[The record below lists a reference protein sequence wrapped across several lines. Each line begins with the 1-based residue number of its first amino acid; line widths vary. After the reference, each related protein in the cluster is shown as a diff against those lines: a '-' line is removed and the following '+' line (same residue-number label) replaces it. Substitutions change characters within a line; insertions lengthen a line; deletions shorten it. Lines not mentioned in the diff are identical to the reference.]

1 MDRLVDEFL
10 NYLTVERGLSNN
22 TIRAYQRDLNKYI
35 DFLEQKGI
43 RSFEKVK
50 REDINNFSL
59 AQKDK
64 GLSVNSIS
72 RNLVAI
78 KVFHRFLASEGHIAR
93 DITSVLVSPK
103 LWKKLPD
110 VLNINEVDKLLSQ
123 PDLSNWLGIRDRAI
137 LEVLYGTGA
146 RVAEAANLK
155 LSDLN
160 LEVGFVRCTGKGD
173 KERVIPLGRKA
184 VGAIRVYL
192 NKVRPRLVKK
202 DNQPVLFLNR
212 FGNKMSRQTLWKLI
226 KKYSAYARIN
236 KAIMPHTLRHSFAT
250 HLLEGGAD
258 LRAVQE
264 MLGHADI
271 STTQVYTHINKDRLK
286 SIHHKYHPRP

>member
-1 MDRLVDEFL
+1 MDRLIGEFL

-22 TIRAYQRDLNKYI
+22 TLRAYQRDLNKYI
-35 DFLEQKGI
+35 DFLRQRGI

-72 RNLVAI
+72 RSLVAI
-78 KVFHRFLASEGHIAR
+78 KVFHRFLANEGHVAR
-93 DITSVLVSPK
+93 DITDVLVSPK

-110 VLNINEVDKLLSQ
+110 VLNINEVDRLLSQ

-137 LEVLYGTGA
+137 LELLYGTGA
-146 RVAEAANLK
+146 RVAEVANLE

-173 KERVIPLGRKA
+173 KERIVPLGRKA
-184 VGAIRVYL
+184 VGAVRVYL
-192 NKVRPRLVKK
+192 DKVRPKLVKK